1 MPFNRPAETLVPGPR
16 GPAQARRWVVS
27 VCAEIGRPELS
38 DCAEMALS
46 EVVTNAILHA
56 RAPVSMRLRGTVER
70 PRVEVADGSSE
81 APALPRLDFDID
93 ALDDLDELSTFG
105 RGLAIVAHCS
115 EAWGADRELP
125 GKVVWFVPSSSP
137 NDLPVP
143 GELHGWE
150 FPDEEVDAAERI
162 PVALTGAPITLVE
175 QAIKHASELQR
186 ELRLLALDHE
196 ESYPVAND
204 LSEFFSALVRDFR
217 GQFLSLEMVTAR
229 EQGRDRV
236 DLHVRAPLDSGT
248 RFMRLAELLDLAD
261 AFCRAER
268 LLILARSPL
277 QVEFQGWFCNEF
289 VRQSAGE
296 QPLPWKPPATLAQS
310 AHP

>member
-1 MPFNRPAETLVPGPR
+1 M
-16 GPAQARRWVVS
+16 VS
-27 VCAEIGRPELS
+27 VCAEIGRPELA

-56 RAPVSMRLRGTVER
+56 RGPISMRLRGVLVR
-70 PRVEVADGSSE
+70 PRVEVVDSSPE
-81 APALPRLDFDID
+81 PPTLPRLEFDLD
-93 ALDDLDELSTFG
+93 ALDEIDDLSTFG

-115 EAWGADRELP
+115 DAWGADRDVP
-125 GKVVWFVPSSSP
+125 GKVVWFVPASAP
-137 NDLPVP
+137 KEFPVA

-150 FPDEEVDAAERI
+150 LPEPADDSGERI
-162 PVALTGAPITLVE
+162 PVTLRGAPVELVE
-175 QAIKHASELQR
+175 GAVRHAAELQR

-217 GQFLSLEMVTAR
+217 GQFLSDELMAAR
-229 EQGRDRV
+229 EQGRPRV
-236 DLHVRAPLDSGT
+236 DLQVRAPLDSGT
-248 RFMRLAELLDLAD
+248 RFTRLAELLDLAD

-277 QVEFQGWFCNEF
+277 QVEFQRWFCNEF

-296 QPLPWKPPATLAQS
+296 QPLSWTPPAALAEC

>member
-1 MPFNRPAETLVPGPR
+1 M
-16 GPAQARRWVVS
+16 VS
-27 VCAEIGRPELS
+27 ICTDIGRPELA

-56 RAPVSMRLRGTVER
+56 KAPISMRLRGTLAR
-70 PRVEVADGSSE
+70 PRVEVVDSSPE
-81 APALPRLDFDID
+81 PPTLPRLEFDID
-93 ALDDLDELSTFG
+93 AFDEIDELSTFG

-115 EAWGADRELP
+115 EAWGADRDVP
-125 GKVVWFVPSSSP
+125 GKVVWFVPATAP
-137 NDLPVP
+137 NEFPVP

-150 FPDEEVDAAERI
+150 IPEPEEELGERI
-162 PVALTGAPITLVE
+162 PVTLRGAPVELVE
-175 QAIKHASELQR
+175 GAINHAAELQR

-217 GQFLSLEMVTAR
+217 GQFLSLELMEAR
-229 EQGRDRV
+229 EQGRHQL
-236 DLHVRAPLDSGT
+236 DLEVRAPLDSGT
-248 RFMRLAELLDLAD
+248 RFTRLAELLDLAD
-261 AFCRAER
+261 VFCRAER

-277 QVEFQGWFCNEF
+277 QVEFQRWFCNEF

-296 QPLPWKPPATLAQS
+296 QPLSWTPPATLAEC

>member
-1 MPFNRPAETLVPGPR
+1 M
-16 GPAQARRWVVS
+16 VS
-27 VCAEIGRPELS
+27 VCAEIGRPELA

-46 EVVTNAILHA
+46 ELVTNAILHA
-56 RAPVSMRLRGTVER
+56 RAPICMRLRGNLAR
-70 PRVEVADGSSE
+70 PRVEVVDSSPE
-81 APALPRLDFDID
+81 APTMPRLELDLD
-93 ALDDLDELSTFG
+93 ALDEIDGLSTFG

-115 EAWGADRELP
+115 EAWGADRDLP
-125 GKVVWFVPSSSP
+125 GKVVWFVPAQAP
-137 NDLPVP
+137 LEYPVR

-150 FPDEEVDAAERI
+150 IPDEETEPGERI
-162 PVALTGAPITLVE
+162 DVTLRGAPVELVE
-175 QAIKHASELQR
+175 GAMKHAAELQR

-217 GQFLSLEMVTAR
+217 GQFLSLGLMEAH
-229 EQGRDRV
+229 EQDLHQV
-236 DLHVRAPLDSGT
+236 DLQVRAPLDSGT
-248 RFMRLAELLDLAD
+248 RFTRLAELLDLAD
-261 AFCRAER
+261 VFCRAER

-277 QVEFQGWFCNEF
+277 QVEFQRWFCNEF

-296 QPLPWKPPATLAQS
+296 QPLSWTPPTTVAER